1 MSLPSLASWRN
12 ALEVYRKPQAIA
24 MLFLGFS
31 AGLPLL
37 LIFSSLSL
45 WLREAGVERGAV
57 TYFSW
62 AALAYSFKFVWAP
75 LIDKLPLPG
84 LYTLLGRRRSWLL
97 VAQLLIMTSIILMG
111 MTDPIDNLPM
121 MALATVLLGLS
132 AASQDIVIDA
142 YRIESAGDRLQAAL
156 AAMYI
161 AGYRVGMLAS
171 GAGALYLATWFGS
184 DETYS
189 YAAWRLTY
197 LCMAMLMLVGVITTL
212 VIKEPVPNQQ
222 REAYL
227 HSSFDYLRFVLLF
240 MIVTAVFILAFLQ
253 LGVAEMVK
261 SSLREGLGFNGVLAA
276 FFGQTVQIAVS
287 ITLAALTARGL
298 ILVHAVNRDMV
309 RSTYVDPVVDF
320 FRRYAKLALWIL
332 LLVGFYRI
340 SDIVL
345 GVISNVFYFDMGYTK
360 EQIASINK
368 VLGLIMALLG
378 GFVGGLLTTRF
389 GIMRMLLT
397 GAILA
402 AATNLLFMWL
412 ATMEPNVPMLAL
424 VIAADNLCA
433 GLASAAFIA
442 YLSSLTS
449 ISFTA
454 VQYAIFSSLMTLF
467 PKVLGGYSGGMVE
480 SLGYPGFFLLTA
492 LLGVPV
498 IGLILYLMRRE
509 ATRVSG

>member
-1 MSLPSLASWRN
+1 
-12 ALEVYRKPQAIA
+12 

-37 LIFSSLSL
+37 LIFSSLSI
-45 WLREAGVERGAV
+45 WLTKAGVERGAV

-75 LIDKLPLPG
+75 LLDKLPIPG
-84 LYTLLGRRRSWLL
+84 LYTTLGRRRSWLL
-97 VAQLLIMTSIILMG
+97 VMQLMIIASIILMAQ
-111 MTDPIDNLPM
+111 TDPVEHLTL
-121 MALATVLLGLS
+121 MAVATVLLGLS

-142 YRIESAGDRLQAAL
+142 YRIESAEDTLQAAL

-171 GAGALYLATWFGS
+171 GAGALYLASWFGG
-184 DETYS
+184 EQGYNYS
-189 YAAWRLTY
+189 AWQLAY
-197 LCMAMLMLVGVITTL
+197 LCMAGLMIIGVATTL
-212 VIKEPVPNQQ
+212 LIREPDPNRQ

-227 HSSFDYLRFVLLF
+227 HSGRDYLRFVLLF
-240 MIVTAVFILAFLQ
+240 VAVTTVFILAFLQ
-253 LGVAEMVK
+253 LGVAQAVK
-261 SSLREGLGFNGVLAA
+261 QFLAESIGFNGVLAG
-276 FFGQTVQIAVS
+276 FVGQMLQIAAAFSLAV
-287 ITLAALTARGL
+287 ITAWML
-298 ILVHAVNRDMV
+298 IQFHVVNRDMV
-309 RSTYVDPVVDF
+309 KTTYVDPVVDF
-320 FRRYAKLALWIL
+320 FRRYTHIALWVL

-345 GVISNVFYFDMGYTK
+345 GVISNVFYTDMGYSMR
-360 EQIASINK
+360 EIASVNK
-368 VLGLIMALLG
+368 VLGLVMALLG

-389 GIMRMLLT
+389 GIMRMLLL
-397 GAILA
+397 GAVLA
-402 AATNLLFMWL
+402 AGTNLLFMLL
-412 ATMEPNVPMLAL
+412 ATMEPNIPMLTL

-433 GLASAAFIA
+433 GLASAAFVA

-467 PKVLGGYSGGMVE
+467 PKLLGGYSGGMVE
-480 SLGYPGFFLLTA
+480 ALGYPGFFLLTA

-498 IGLILYLMRRE
+498 ILLILFLMRRQ
-509 ATRVSG
+509 ATRASS

>member
-1 MSLPSLASWRN
+1 MFLPSLASWRK
-12 ALEVYRKPQAIA
+12 ALEVYRQPQAIA

-97 VAQLLIMTSIILMG
+97 VAQLLIMGSIILMG
-111 MTDPIDNLPM
+111 MTDPVDNLPM

-132 AASQDIVIDA
+132 AATQDIVIDA
-142 YRIESAGDRLQAAL
+142 YRIESAGERLQAAL

-171 GAGALYLATWFGS
+171 GAGALYLASWLGS
-184 DETYS
+184 DETYN
-189 YAAWRLTY
+189 YQAWRLTY
-197 LCMAMLMLVGVITTL
+197 LCMSMLMLVGVMTTL
-212 VIKEPVPNQQ
+212 LIREPAPNRQ

-227 HSSFDYLRFVLLF
+227 HSSFDYFRFVVLF
-240 MIVTAVFILAFLQ
+240 VTVTGVFLLAFLQ
-253 LGVAEMVK
+253 LGVAETVK
-261 SSLREGLGFNGVLAA
+261 VVLREGLGFNGVVSA
-276 FFGQTVQIAVS
+276 FIGQTVQIGVALL
-287 ITLAALTARGL
+287 LATATARGL

-309 RSTYVDPVVDF
+309 RTTYVEPVIDF
-320 FRRYAKLALWIL
+320 FQRYAKLALWIL

-345 GVISNVFYFDMGYTK
+345 GVISNVFYFDMGYSK

-368 VLGLIMALLG
+368 VLGLMMALLG

-402 AATNLLFMWL
+402 AGTNLLFMLL
-412 ATMEPNVPMLAL
+412 AMMEPNVPMLAL
-424 VIAADNLCA
+424 VISSDNLCA
-433 GLASAAFIA
+433 GLASAAFVA

-480 SLGYPGFFLLTA
+480 QLGYPGFFLLTA

-498 IGLILYLMRRE
+498 ILLILYLMRRE
-509 ATRVSG
+509 ATRVEG

>member
-1 MSLPSLASWRN
+1 
-12 ALEVYRKPQAIA
+12 

-37 LIFSSLSL
+37 LIFSSLSI

-75 LIDKLPLPG
+75 LIDTLPLPG

-97 VAQLLIMTSIILMG
+97 VTQLLIMTSIILMG
-111 MTDPIDNLPM
+111 MTDPVDNLPM

-132 AASQDIVIDA
+132 AASQDVVIDA
-142 YRIESAGDRLQAAL
+142 YRIESAEESLQAAL

-161 AGYRVGMLAS
+161 AGYRVGMIAS

-184 DETYS
+184 EEDNYLYE
-189 YAAWRLTY
+189 AWGLTY
-197 LCMAMLMLVGVITTL
+197 LCMASLMLVGVITTL
-212 VIKEPVPNQQ
+212 LIREPPPNRQ
-222 REAYL
+222 REPYL

-240 MIVTAVFILAFLQ
+240 LTVTAVFILAFLQ
-253 LGVAEMVK
+253 LGVADTVK
-261 SSLREGLGFNGVLAA
+261 SALREGLGFNGVLAA
-276 FFGQTVQIAVS
+276 FFGQAVQIAVA
-287 ITLAALTARGL
+287 IALAALTARGL
-298 ILVHAVNRDMV
+298 ILVHAVNREMV
-309 RSTYVDPVVDF
+309 RSTYVEPVVDF
-320 FRRYAKLALWIL
+320 FRRYARLALWIL

-345 GVISNVFYFDMGYTK
+345 GVISGVFYFDMGYTK

-368 VLGLIMALLG
+368 VLGLVMALLG

-402 AATNLLFMWL
+402 AATNLLFMLL

-509 ATRVSG
+509 ATRVDG